1 MVSIGV
7 RSRLVV
13 MVDELANQIVEMI
26 LAEGDEMVE
35 TFGLDGL
42 NKTFNSGIQIG

>member
-13 MVDELANQIVEMI
+13 MVDELANRIVEVVF
-26 LAEGDEMVE
+26 AEGNEMVE

-42 NKTFNSGIQIG
+42 DESLDPCIQIG